1 VSGGC
6 FDHPIE
12 VRTDAE
18 VPALLDAVHDQW
30 IDLDQLD
37 FGLLIGSIVV
47 PFRSGDRASPHRDS
61 LARGRVSATERWALW
76 G

>member
-37 FGLLIGSIVV
+37 
-47 PFRSGDRASPHRDS
+47 
-61 LARGRVSATERWALW
+61 SAC
-76 G
+76 